1 MDFKEADRQYEDLRQ
16 QYEAG
21 TITVEEFDE
30 RLRDLAVLDDQNRWW
45 AKSRDTGQWSYHDGT
60 TWIAGDPYGDPRKE
74 REPIPQDPSDREIPV
89 QTFAGTGA
97 ATASPQ
103 RSVSQGTAIALYA
116 LAVVIPIAGAVLW
129 FMYRNNE
136 APGDRAMAKHFGII
150 AIVMFAIYWYWS
162 MQGMA

>member
-1 MDFKEADRQYEDLRQ
+1 MDFREADRQYEDLRQ
-16 QYEAG
+16 QYQAG
-21 TITVEEFDE
+21 TITAEELDE
-30 RLRDLAVLDDQNRWW
+30 RLRELAVLDDQNRWW

-60 TWIAGDPYGDPRKE
+60 AWIAADPYQLRERAAPAE
-74 REPIPQDPSDREIPV
+74 REAPV
-89 QTFAGTGA
+89 QKFTGTGTGA

-129 FMYRNNE
+129 FMYRDNQ

-150 AIVMFAIYWYWS
+150 AIVMFIFYWYWS

>member
-1 MDFKEADRQYEDLRQ
+1 MDFREADHQYEDLRQ
-16 QYEAG
+16 QYDSG
-21 TITVEEFDE
+21 TITAEEFDE
-30 RLRDLAVLDDQNRWW
+30 RLRDLAVLDDRNRWW
-45 AKSRDTGQWSYHDGT
+45 AKSRETGQWSYHDGT
-60 TWIAGDPYGDPRKE
+60 TWVAGDPYQV
-74 REPIPQDPSDREIPV
+74 REPVAPLPPEPTAPV
-89 QTFAGTGA
+89 ARFTGTGA
-97 ATASPQ
+97 VTATPQ

>member
-1 MDFKEADRQYEDLRQ
+1 M
-16 QYEAG
+16 
-21 TITVEEFDE
+21 
-30 RLRDLAVLDDQNRWW
+30 
-45 AKSRDTGQWSYHDGT
+45 
-60 TWIAGDPYGDPRKE
+60 
-74 REPIPQDPSDREIPV
+74 